1 MSIEV
6 FAELT
11 CPFTHLSLRRVVA
24 RREDLGRVT
33 PTLRVRPWPLEVV
46 NGRPLDPHHVAKEV
60 RALRAQISPD
70 LFGGFDPEVFPVT
83 SMPGLRLAEAAYAVD
98 DATGEAVSLA
108 LRTALFEDG
117 EDIAD
122 AAVLA
127 RVAEANGVE
136 VPSEDLDEQ
145 VCAAYEDGERRGV
158 EGSPHFIVAGES
170 VFCPMLDIRTDDEG
184 ELHLSL
190 DQAAVEATLDRWF
203 ERAESP

>member
-1 MSIEV
+1 MAIEV

-24 RREDLGRVT
+24 RRTDLGRAT

-46 NGRPLDPHHVAKEV
+46 NGKPLDPHHVAKEV

-70 LFGGFDPEVFPVT
+70 LFAGFDPSRFPVT

-108 LRTALFEDG
+108 LRASLFEDG

-122 AAVLA
+122 AAVVA
-127 RVAEANGVE
+127 RVAQAHGLE
-136 VPSEDLDEQ
+136 VPAEELDEQ
-145 VCAAYEDGERRGV
+145 VCAAYEEGKRRGV
-158 EGSPHFIVAGES
+158 QGSPHFVVAGDS

-184 ELHLSL
+184 EFHLSL
-190 DQAAVEATLDRWF
+190 DEEAVRATLDRWF
-203 ERAESP
+203 EIA